1 MASIARAAAI
11 TTTATLVALALS
23 LALPAWAQEVESILN
38 QKEWS
43 VGGVGISDEY
53 GTCAANDASHS
64 DADIWLQVTET
75 LSQNVINEVSVM
87 HPGDPQATAAIL
99 QVGNNRFVLGLI
111 EGERFSSAAS
121 DGGKSWR
128 RCCGHPLYPAVRG
141 CQRAETLQLRSRRVS
156 GGLRGAG
163 AALSRPRQSLRRFGA

>member
-11 TTTATLVALALS
+11 STTATLVALALS
-23 LALPAWAQEVESILN
+23 LALRAWAQEVESILN

-75 LSQNVINEVSVM
+75 PSQDVINEVSVM

-121 DGGKSWR
+121 DGGKIVAAM
-128 RCCGHPLYPAVRG
+128 L
-141 CQRAETLQLRSRRVS
+141 RAPTLTLQFEGVS
-156 GGLRGAG
+156 APKLYSYDLAEFPAAY
-163 AALSRPRQSLRRFGA
+163 AALVQHCHAPANP